1 MVPRTFL
8 PNMGSGG
15 ERIVYD
21 NAMSMLV
28 TNKCAC
34 CKRSDCHLK
43 VCSRCGL
50 VSYCTKECQKTD
62 WKRGHKAMCNK
73 NTDKVR
79 MIVQDDEAGQA
90 CAQEFISEHYLDHN
104 IVPTSVFGNMLLED
118 NTAAAASFAASTK
131 KFRKKQAKSGPET
144 AYQVWKRAITT
155 SAVVGIEFCANSP
168 LMAKKAIIDFFK
180 IYEDF
185 KGLPSTKEER
195 AAWRVESYVSS
206 MEFNS
211 YQVDQQLLHAEN
223 EAWSARLAAIQPSH
237 DKVHQIY
244 SYIENIELEQQ
255 TYVKLGQQFLDANI
269 DIMVEVCFHAVFQ
282 LMELGC
288 DNYEMDTRKI
298 TLLLDKQY
306 DCASRLLAKCEV
318 PYLRRAKH
326 LAKLERLKLILRVH
340 TTKHSCAREA

>member
-1 MVPRTFL
+1 MISMEITRR
-8 PNMGSGG
+8 NSQKMS
-15 ERIVYD
+15 
-21 NAMSMLV
+21 MSMLV

-34 CKRSDCHLK
+34 CKRSDCHLE

-62 WKRGHKAMCNK
+62 WKCGHKAVCRK
-73 NTDKVR
+73 NTGEVR
-79 MIVQDDEAGQA
+79 MIVQDNEAGQSSA
-90 CAQEFISEHYLDHN
+90 CAQEFRSEHYLDHYLDHN
-104 IVPTSVFGNMLLED
+104 SVPTSVFEKMLLED
-118 NTAAAASFAASTK
+118 NTTAAAMFAASTK

-144 AYQVWKRAITT
+144 AYQVWERAMTT
-155 SAVVGIEFCANSP
+155 TAVVGMEFCANSP

-185 KGLPSTKEER
+185 KELPSTKEER

-223 EAWSARLAAIQPSH
+223 EAWSARLAAIQPSQ

-318 PYLRRAKH
+318 QYLRRAKH
-326 LAKLERLKLILRVH
+326 LAKLERLRLILRVH
-340 TTKHSCAREA
+340 TTNHSCAREA

>member
-1 MVPRTFL
+1 
-8 PNMGSGG
+8 
-15 ERIVYD
+15 
-21 NAMSMLV
+21 MSMSLLV

-34 CKRSDCHLK
+34 CKRQDCHFK

-50 VSYCTKECQKTD
+50 VSYCSRECQKLD
-62 WKRGHKAMCNK
+62 WKRGHKAMCHK
-73 NTDKVR
+73 NTGEVR
-79 MIVQDDEAGQA
+79 MIVQNDGAGQSSA
-90 CAQEFISEHYLDHN
+90 IAQEFLREHYLDHN
-104 IVPTSVFGNMLLED
+104 LVPTSVFGNMSLED
-118 NTAAAASFAASTK
+118 NTVAAASFAADTK
-131 KFRKKQAKSGPET
+131 KFRKKHVKSAPET
-144 AYQVWKRAITT
+144 ARQVWKRAVTT
-155 SAVVGIEFCANSP
+155 SAVVGMEFCANSP
-168 LMAKKAIIDFFK
+168 LTAKKAIVDFFK
-180 IYEDF
+180 IYEVF
-185 KGLPSTKEER
+185 KGLPSTQEER
-195 AAWRVESYVSS
+195 DAWCVESYLSS

-223 EAWSARLAAIQPSH
+223 EAWSARLAAIQPSQ

-318 PYLRRAKH
+318 QYLRRAKH
-326 LAKLERLKLILRVH
+326 LAKLERLRLILRVH
-340 TTKHSCAREA
+340 TTKH